1 MFHTIITLA
10 YVIPNIY
17 VFIRIW
23 HLFINK
29 GFKVNYTIIYLLL
42 ISVYPLSSIIGGGR
56 GSIASALNTIADYLL
71 PFYLYI
77 FLIVLA
83 YDLFLIINNL
93 FKIVPT
99 DKFVTTRFKATAL
112 FSILLLSVCVV
123 VAGIINFNTIRTS
136 EYQVEIPAKSSKIR
150 NLKIAFAADFHLQES
165 VSSRFVER
173 FIKKIE
179 LIKPDIMIFGGDI
192 VEGNRRNEKMAEFEN
207 LLNSISTKYGVY
219 TVLGNHEF
227 YSGQEKGS
235 FFDNAG
241 IKVLR
246 DTILCLDG
254 ALSLGGRYDSHF
266 TNRKSIDDLLK
277 NRTDS
282 IPLILVDHR
291 PTEILQVSQTQT
303 VIQLS
308 GHTHNGQMFPIN
320 LITNSVYELSW
331 GYRKIGN
338 THFFVT
344 SGIRLWGPPVR
355 TVGKSEIMVINVTF
369 TE

>member
-17 VFIRIW
+17 VFLRIW

-29 GFKVNYTIIYLLL
+29 GFKVHYTIIYLLFV
-42 ISVYPLSSIIGGGR
+42 SVYPLSSIIGR
-56 GSIASALNTIADYLL
+56 GSIASALNSIADYLL

-77 FLIVLA
+77 FLTVLA
-83 YDLFLIINNL
+83 FDFFLIINRL

-99 DKFVTTRFKATAL
+99 DKFLTTRFKATAL
-112 FSILLLSVCVV
+112 SSLLLLSVCVV
-123 VAGIINFNTIRTS
+123 IAGIINFNTIRTS
-136 EYQVEIPAKSSKIR
+136 EYHVEIPGKSSTIR
-150 NLKIAFAADFHLQES
+150 NLKIAFAADFHLQENVS
-165 VSSRFVER
+165 VGFVKR
-173 FIKKIE
+173 FIKKID

-192 VEGNRRNEKMAEFEN
+192 VEGNRKNEKMAEFED
-207 LLNSISTKYGVY
+207 LLNNISAKYGVF

-246 DTILCLDG
+246 DTILYIDG
-254 ALSLGGRYDSHF
+254 AFGLGGRNDSHF
-266 TNRKSIDDLLK
+266 TNRKSIDDLLE
-277 NRTDS
+277 NRADS
-282 IPLILVDHR
+282 VPLILVDHR
-291 PTEILQVSQTQT
+291 PTEILQVSNTHT
-303 VIQLS
+303 DIQLS

-331 GYRKIGN
+331 GYRRIGN

-344 SGIRLWGPPVR
+344 SGIRLWGQPVR
-355 TVGKSEIMVINVTF
+355 TVGKSEIMVINVSF

>member
-29 GFKVNYTIIYLLL
+29 GFKVHYTIIYLLL

-56 GSIASALNTIADYLL
+56 GSIAFALNTIADYLL
-71 PFYLYI
+71 PLYLYI
-77 FLIVLA
+77 FLTVLA
-83 YDLFLIINNL
+83 FDFFLIFNRL

-99 DKFVTTRFKATAL
+99 DKFVTTRFRVTAL
-112 FSILLLSVCVV
+112 SSILLLSVCVV

-136 EYQVEIPAKSSKIR
+136 EYHIEIPGKSSKIR
-150 NLKIAFAADFHLQES
+150 NLKIAFTADFHLQEN
-165 VSSRFVER
+165 VSAGFVER
-173 FIKKIE
+173 FIEKIE

-192 VEGNRRNEKMAEFEN
+192 VEGNRKNEKMSEFEN

-227 YSGQEKGS
+227 YGGQEKGS
-235 FFDNAG
+235 FFDYAG

-246 DTILCLDG
+246 DTILSID
-254 ALSLGGRYDSHF
+254 SSFRLGGRYDSHF
-266 TNRKSIDDLLK
+266 TTRKSINDLLK
-277 NRTDS
+277 CNPDS
-282 IPLILVDHR
+282 LPLILVDHR
-291 PTEILQVSQTQT
+291 PTEILQVSQTHT
-303 VIQLS
+303 DIQLS

-355 TVGKSEIMVINVTF
+355 TVGKSEIMVINIDLN
-369 TE
+369 E